1 MRFRIRMRKLK
12 RRQVAALQMNMRR
25 NPTALILTLLFAAA
39 SARAQQPEW
48 YKVAPVGGG
57 FSVMMPARPQ
67 EEVKTS
73 DDLTLHLFT
82 LTTPDDIYLVSYGD
96 YAPDTKLEQDE
107 HLNATRDGF
116 LRAFNATLLE
126 SKKIK
131 VDDRPGIEFT
141 AMTDRAAIKSR
152 IFLFGNR
159 IHQIAVAALNATT
172 DTDDVKRF
180 FSTFVLDRPP
190 KK

>member
-1 MRFRIRMRKLK
+1 
-12 RRQVAALQMNMRR
+12 
-25 NPTALILTLLFAAA
+25 
-39 SARAQQPEW
+39 
-48 YKVAPVGGG
+48 
-57 FSVMMPARPQ
+57 MMPARPQ

-96 YAPDTKLEQDE
+96 YAAGAHFEPDEQLE
-107 HLNATRDGF
+107 ASRDGF
-116 LRAFNATLLE
+116 LRAFNAKLLG

-131 VDDRPGIEFT
+131 LEGRPGIEFT
-141 AMTDRAAIKSR
+141 ANRSR
-152 IFLFGNR
+152 HQEPIFVFGNR

-180 FSTFVLDRPP
+180 FSSFTLSRP
-190 KK
+190 

>member
-1 MRFRIRMRKLK
+1 LRFRIRMRKLK

-82 LTTPDDIYLVSYGD
+82 LTTPDDIYLVRYGD

-180 FSTFVLDRPP
+180 FSTFVLDRPT